1 MERLEGLRYVPAAFH
16 RLIQLPLNAAGSIKF
31 LFLNDGD
38 VQIDVQ
44 IKAIPGATRNL
55 CKAQRSDLEGNITL
69 HLYFIQLGCS
79 DPSRIV
85 RLDRLCPVPG
95 CHLGGGRGGGGGNFS
110 WHCPCNFISYFRLHS
125 ELGHGGGNSIACVRG

>member
-95 CHLGGGRGGGGGNFS
+95 CHLGGGGWRGGG
-110 WHCPCNFISYFRLHS
+110 R
-125 ELGHGGGNSIACVRG
+125 ELFLALSL

>member
-16 RLIQLPLNAAGSIKF
+16 RLIQPSVNAAGSIKF

-38 VQIDVQ
+38 VQI
-44 IKAIPGATRNL
+44 KAISGATRNL
-55 CKAQRSDLEGNITL
+55 HKAQRSDLDGNITL
-69 HLYFIQLGCS
+69 HLHFTQLVCS
-79 DPSRIV
+79 DLSRIV

-95 CHLGGGRGGGGGNFS
+95 CHLVVGNFS

-125 ELGHGGGNSIACVRG
+125 ELGHGGGNSITCVRG